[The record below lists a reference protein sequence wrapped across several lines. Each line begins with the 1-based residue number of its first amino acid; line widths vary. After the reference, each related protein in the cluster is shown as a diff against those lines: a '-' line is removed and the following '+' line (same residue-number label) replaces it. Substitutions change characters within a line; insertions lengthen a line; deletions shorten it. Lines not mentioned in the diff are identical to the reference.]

1 MPIMKKTNKSD
12 AKTGKEHKN
21 SFKKLHDL
29 ESIIKR
35 SPVVY
40 FIWRFSKEAPFEY
53 VSSNVEQWGYTPEDF
68 ISGRI
73 NLQQIIH
80 HDDISRILAEVIQYI
95 KQRIMQFNRSYRIIT
110 KSGEVRFVEEQNVFI
125 AGKSGRI
132 SHVQGA
138 VLDVTER
145 KKAEQALEESENIYR
160 TIFENTGTA
169 MAIADKNRITLLV
182 NDKLQE
188 ITGFTKEE
196 LVGNKIRWEGFIAPH
211 DLERLKNY
219 HRLRLT
225 DPASAPK
232 HYEYQI
238 ITKSGELKDFLTTST
253 LVPGT
258 QNSLVSMMD
267 ITDHKKAEEEL
278 RKSEERFQ
286 ELLHNSS
293 DITVVIDENAVF
305 SYISPSIKRILNY
318 DEKDMIGKSG
328 FAFIH
333 PDDIEATID
342 AFKKLADLKNKG
354 IVTEFRFRHNNGSWI
369 NLEALG
375 NNCLANP
382 SINGIIINC
391 RDVTDRKRVEAQ
403 LFHSQKME
411 AIGTLAGG
419 IAHDFNN
426 ILMGIQGYISL
437 MLLNMDTIHPEFEKL
452 INIQTLVQSGAD
464 LTGKLLGFARGGQYE
479 VKPTD
484 LNELI
489 SKTVNLFGRTKKDIT
504 FHQKYEKN
512 PWTAEVD
519 RIQIEQVLLNLYVN
533 AWQAMPQGGDI
544 YIETKNVTTN
554 KIAAANNI
562 EAGNYINITITDTG
576 VGMDKETCQRVFEP
590 FFTTKGKGR
599 GVGLG
604 LASAYGII
612 KEHGGIIDVISI
624 LGQGTTFNI
633 FLPAS
638 KKEVLKETF
647 AAKTILKGTETILL
661 VDDEKSILDVCREI
675 LIALGYNIFIAHN
688 GKEALQIYK
697 INKDKINL
705 IILDMIMPGLSGSE
719 TYEALKLINPEVK
732 VILSTGYSISDQAK
746 KIMNSGCQALIQKP
760 FRVADISQKI
770 REVLDL
776 RQSPAGT

>member
-1 MPIMKKTNKSD
+1 MPIMKRTNKAD
-12 AKTGKEHKN
+12 AKTGKEKKN
-21 SFKKLHDL
+21 SLKKLHNL
-29 ESIIKR
+29 ESIINR

-53 VSSNVEQWGYTPEDF
+53 VSSNIEQWGYTPEDF

-73 NLQQIIH
+73 NWQQIIDP
-80 HDDISRILAEVIQYI
+80 DDISRILAEVIQYI
-95 KQRIMQFNRSYRIIT
+95 KQKITQFNRNYRIIT
-110 KSGEVRFVEEQNVFI
+110 KSGEVRFVEDRNVFI
-125 AGKSGRI
+125 YESAGKI
-132 SHVQGA
+132 THLQGA
-138 VLDVTER
+138 ILDVTDR
-145 KKAEQALEESENIYR
+145 KKTHQALLESENIYR

-169 MAIADKNRITLLV
+169 MAIADKNRIPLLI

-196 LVGNKIRWEGFIAPH
+196 LIGNKISWENFIAPH
-211 DLERLKNY
+211 DLERLRNY
-219 HRLRLT
+219 HRLRLA
-225 DPASAPK
+225 DPATAPK

-238 ITKSGELKDFLTTST
+238 MTKSGELKDILMTSA
-253 LVPGT
+253 LIPGT

-267 ITDHKKAEEEL
+267 ISAWKKAEEAL
-278 RKSEERFQ
+278 HKSEERLR
-286 ELLHNSS
+286 ELLQNSS
-293 DITVVIDENAVF
+293 DIIAIFDKNGVFYYVSPSVKNILGYDENDIVGKKVF
-305 SYISPSIKRILNY
+305 
-318 DEKDMIGKSG
+318 G
-328 FAFIH
+328 FIH
-333 PDDIEATID
+333 PDDAQMAIN
-342 AFKKLADLKNKG
+342 AFNEVTQFLNNG
-354 IVTEFRFRHNNGSWI
+354 IATEFRFQHKNGHWI
-369 NLEALG
+369 NLDALG
-375 NNCLANP
+375 SNLLDNP
-382 SINGIIINC
+382 AINGIVINA
-391 RDVTDRKRVEAQ
+391 RNVSERKRMEAQ

-437 MLLNMDTIHPEFEKL
+437 LLLNIETIHPEFEKL
-452 INIQTLVQSGAD
+452 INIQTLVQNGAN

-519 RIQIEQVLLNLYVN
+519 RVQIEQVFLNLYVN
-533 AWQAMPQGGDI
+533 AWQAMPQRGDI
-544 YIETKNVTTN
+544 YIETKNITSN
-554 KIAAANNI
+554 KIAPVTNI

-576 VGMDKETCQRVFEP
+576 VGMDKETSQRVFEP
-590 FFTTKGKGR
+590 FFTTKEKGR

-612 KEHGGIIDVISI
+612 KEHGGIIDVTSK

-638 KKEVLKETF
+638 KKEVPKETF
-647 AAKTILKGTETILL
+647 AAKTIIKGTETILL
-661 VDDEKSILDVCREI
+661 VDNEDSILDVCREI

-688 GKEALQIYK
+688 GNEALNIYT
-697 INKDKINL
+697 INKDKIHL

-719 TYEALKLINPEVK
+719 TFDELKLINSEVK

-746 KIMNSGCQALIQKP
+746 KIMASGCQALIQKP
-760 FRVADISQKI
+760 FRVADLSQKI

-776 RQSPAGT
+776 RQSP

>member
-12 AKTGKEHKN
+12 AKTGKEEKN
-21 SFKKLHDL
+21 SFKKLRDL
-29 ESIIKR
+29 EAIIKR
-35 SPVVY
+35 SPVIQ
-40 FIWRFSKEAPFEY
+40 FIWRFSEEAPVEY
-53 VSSNVEQWGYTPEDF
+53 VSSNIEQWGYTPEDF
-68 ISGRI
+68 LSGRI
-73 NLQQIIH
+73 NWRQIVH
-80 HDDISRILAEVIQYI
+80 PDDISRILAEVIHYM
-95 KQRIMQFNRSYRIIT
+95 KQRIKQFNQNYRIIT
-110 KSGEVRFVEEQNVFI
+110 KSGEVRFVEDQNVLI
-125 AGKSGRI
+125 SGSSGRV

-138 VLDVTER
+138 ILDVTER
-145 KKAEQALEESENIYR
+145 KKAEHALKESENIYR
-160 TIFENTGTA
+160 TIFENTGTG
-169 MAIADKNRITLLV
+169 MAIADKNRNTLLV

-188 ITGFTKEE
+188 LTGFTKEE
-196 LVGNKIRWEGFIAPH
+196 LVGNKTSWERFIAPH

-225 DPASAPK
+225 DPSAAPK

-238 ITKSGELKDFLTTST
+238 ITKNGEIKDFLTTST
-253 LVPGT
+253 LIPGT

-267 ITDHKKAEEEL
+267 ISAWKKAEDAL
-278 RKSEERFQ
+278 RKSEERLR
-286 ELLHNSS
+286 ELLQNSS
-293 DITVVIDENAVF
+293 DIIAIFDNNGVFQYVSPSVKNILGYDEND
-305 SYISPSIKRILNY
+305 ITGKRTF
-318 DEKDMIGKSG
+318 D
-328 FAFIH
+328 FIH
-333 PDDIEATID
+333 PDDAQMTIN
-342 AFKKLADLKNKG
+342 AFNEVTQSIHTG
-354 IVTEFRFRHNNGSWI
+354 IATEFRFRHKNGQWV

-375 NNCLANP
+375 SNLLDNP
-382 SINGIIINC
+382 AINGIVINA
-391 RDVTDRKRVEAQ
+391 RNISERKRLETQ

-437 MLLNMDTIHPEFEKL
+437 LLLNIETIHPEFEKL
-452 INIQTLVQSGAD
+452 INMQTLVQSGAD

-519 RIQIEQVLLNLYVN
+519 RVQIEQVLLNLYVN
-533 AWQAMPQGGDI
+533 AWQAMPQGGNI

-554 KIAAANNI
+554 KVAPAINIAD
-562 EAGNYINITITDTG
+562 GGDYINITITDTG
-576 VGMDKETCQRVFEP
+576 VGMDKDTCQRVFEP
-590 FFTTKGKGR
+590 FFTTKEKGR

-612 KEHGGIIDVISI
+612 KEHGGIIDVSSE

-638 KKEVLKETF
+638 KKEVPKETF

-661 VDDEKSILDVCREI
+661 VDDEDSVLDVYREI

-697 INKDKINL
+697 INKDNINL
-705 IILDMIMPGLSGSE
+705 VILDMIMPGLSGAE
-719 TYEALKLINPEVK
+719 TYEGLKLINPEVK
-732 VILSTGYSISDQAK
+732 VILSTGYSISEQAK
-746 KIMNSGCQALIQKP
+746 KIMNSGCHALIQKP
-760 FRVADISQKI
+760 FRIADLSQKI

-776 RQSPAGT
+776 R